1 MIRQIWRDA
10 KRLFCLF
17 ALCLFVLAVF
27 HNSIVTPETRGI
39 ALLGFATVI
48 SVLLGYELTARNLP
62 LNMVL
67 FIVMAVPPATDG
79 SYMLW
84 KYLFTPPQ
92 PRGPL
97 IPAGE
102 PSPPLACRDKPGPDD
117 LVMAFGT
124 NRVIGRGRGPFSPI
138 QATDCSTI
146 KLVPRDGGLIV
157 EAFGFDW
164 NNDVAY
170 GVRDNRLEKAFVSGL
185 HARRPD
191 RSSFVLLDRFDQEV
205 VYVRYLNRN
214 AVRIRGRFLCGTN
227 PQVVIHDAYTLIGGV
242 RIGGVK
248 FGQRPTRGHVCASMN
263 PGDPF
268 GIHIRGD

>member
-1 MIRQIWRDA
+1 MAAELRREIWR
-10 KRLFCLF
+10 LFWLLAVCL
-17 ALCLFVLAVF
+17 LVLAVF
-27 HNSIVTPETRGI
+27 HNSIVTPETRGA
-39 ALLGFATVI
+39 ALLGFATVL
-48 SVLLGYELTARNLP
+48 SVAIGYELTVRNLSMN
-62 LNMVL
+62 LVL
-67 FIVMAVPPATDG
+67 FIVSMIPVLTG
-79 SYMLW
+79 TGYLVW
-84 KYLFTPPQ
+84 KHFFTPPE
-92 PRGPL
+92 PHGPL
-97 IPAGE
+97 VVAGE
-102 PSPPLACRDKPGPDD
+102 PSPPLACREKPGPDD

-146 KLVPRDGGLIV
+146 KLIERDGGLIV

-170 GVRDNRLEKAFVSGL
+170 GIRDNRLDTVFVPGL

-214 AVRIRGRFLCGTN
+214 AVRIRGRFLCGEN
-227 PQVVIHDAYTLIGGV
+227 PQVVIRDEHTLVGGL
-242 RIGGVK
+242 RIGGAM

-263 PGDPF
+263 PGDPY
-268 GIHIRGD
+268 GIHIKGD